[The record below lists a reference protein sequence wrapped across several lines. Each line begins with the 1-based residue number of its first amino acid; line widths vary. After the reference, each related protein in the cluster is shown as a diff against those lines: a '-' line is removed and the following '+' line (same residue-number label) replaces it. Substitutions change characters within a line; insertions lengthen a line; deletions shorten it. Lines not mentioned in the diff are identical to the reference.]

1 MSMGKF
7 FTTLLSV
14 TAAASVAMAATPQ
27 AMTANKLS
35 ADSRYAAPNIE
46 KLTTSQRSHVLGAN
60 AGGQCFLGKN
70 VESHR
75 NLFGKAPKRQAEGET
90 PTVITETPAG
100 LNWTYSRSGNG
111 FMVFWGYVMPHVQSG
126 QILNA
131 VISNDFSTIYM
142 QDPVSSAVAGSWV
155 KGSFDFMNDK
165 VTIPTGQYV
174 MYNEEEGYG
183 AVLAAGKLTK
193 VEEDG
198 DVYYTYVMD
207 ETVTEI
213 TYEVDPMTLGIKVE
227 DKFFS
232 TEETPEYLVSLFW
245 SDDHSWSGYS
255 DYNSVYTPFDEFITT
270 LPYGAE
276 ASDWLVISKDLDS
289 DSEAATFVKVA
300 QQDDKMYLCGLN
312 AEEPEACVTGTIA
325 DGKVTF
331 PSNQYIGI
339 SNVAYLT
346 YFVGGEY
353 TMELIEDPE
362 WGDYYEVADKANE
375 SIVFDYDAET
385 QTLKAADNA
394 SMLIS
399 AGKADLGTGAV
410 EPFSGLYA
418 PTISYFKDVAATP
431 ATPEILDFGDYFD
444 DYGYCGLAMNI
455 PAVSTDGAFL
465 NVNKLYYE
473 IYTRTDGEEEP
484 FVFYVDEY
492 VGLAELG
499 LEEMTEVPYTLEIEG
514 FDGDDIRYGG
524 AAVFFY
530 STPAD
535 AYGVKSIYKGGDE
548 VRESPIVW
556 YDVKGATGVKD
567 TLTNGS
573 ATVAEIYSIDGVRR
587 SSMARGLNIVKMS
600 DGSVRKM
607 IVR

>member
-1 MSMGKF
+1 MGKF

-27 AMTANKLS
+27 MMTANKLS
-35 ADSRYAAPNIE
+35 AESRFATPNIE
-46 KLTTSQRSHVLGAN
+46 KLTTLQRTHVVGAN

-70 VESHR
+70 VENNR
-75 NLFGKAPKRQAEGET
+75 NLLSKAPKRLAEGET
-90 PTVITETPAG
+90 PTVITETPDG
-100 LNWTYSRSGNG
+100 LNWTYSRSGDG
-111 FMVFWGYVMPHVQSG
+111 FMVFWGYIMPHVQSG
-126 QILNA
+126 QVLNA

-142 QDPVSSAVAGSWV
+142 QDPVSSAVAGTWV
-155 KGSFDFMNDK
+155 KGTFDFMNSK
-165 VTIPTGQYV
+165 VTIPTGQYI
-174 MYNEEEGYG
+174 MYSEEEGYG
-183 AVLAAGKLTK
+183 AILAAGKLTQ

-207 ETVTEI
+207 ETTTEI
-213 TYEVDPMTLGIKVE
+213 TYEVDPMNLGIKVE

-232 TEETPEYLVSLFW
+232 TEEMPEYIVTLFW
-245 SDDHSWSGYS
+245 SDDQSWSGYA
-255 DYNSVYTPFDEFITT
+255 DFNSVYTPFEDYITT
-270 LPYGAE
+270 LPYNAE
-276 ASDWLVISKDLDS
+276 ASDWLLVSKDLDS
-289 DSEAATFVKVA
+289 DSEATSFVKVA
-300 QQDDKMYLCGLN
+300 VQDDKMYICGLN
-312 AEEPEACVTGTIA
+312 GEDPEACVTGTIS

-331 PSNQYIGI
+331 PSNQYIGV

-353 TMELIEDPE
+353 TMTLVEDPD
-362 WGDYYEVADKANE
+362 WGDYVEVLDTAKE

-394 SMLIS
+394 SMLIA
-399 AGKADLGTGAV
+399 AGKADLSTGVV
-410 EPFSGLYA
+410 EPFSGFYA
-418 PTISYFKDVAATP
+418 PTISYFNEVAATP

-444 DYGYCGLAMNI
+444 DFGYCGLSMYI
-455 PAVSTDGAFL
+455 PTVSTDGSYL

-473 IYTRTDGEEEP
+473 IYTRIDGEEEP

-492 VGLAELG
+492 VGLADLG
-499 LEEMTEVPYTLEIEG
+499 LEEMVEVPYTLAI
-514 FDGDDIRYGG
+514 DGYDGADIRYGG
-524 AAVFFY
+524 ATVFFY

-548 VRESPIVW
+548 VCESPIVW
-556 YDVKGATGVKD
+556 YDVKGATGVED

-573 ATVAEIYSIDGVRR
+573 VTVAEIYSIDGVRR
-587 SSMARGLNIVKMS
+587 SSMTKGLNIVKMS